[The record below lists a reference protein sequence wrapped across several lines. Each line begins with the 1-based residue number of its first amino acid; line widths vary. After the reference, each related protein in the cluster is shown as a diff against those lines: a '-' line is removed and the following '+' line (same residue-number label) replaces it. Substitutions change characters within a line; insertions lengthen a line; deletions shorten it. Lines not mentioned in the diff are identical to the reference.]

1 MKPALRLLGT
11 DLDRTLLPNGPEP
24 ESPEARA
31 LFRDFCEQS
40 SVTLAYISGRDRTLV
55 ERAIYA
61 FSLPRPQF
69 VISDVGTNIY
79 DLRSGDWQLLES
91 WHQHIGQDWQHLSRD
106 ALFRVFASV
115 RELRLQ
121 EMSKQ
126 NTWKLSYYFN
136 LQNDQFE
143 LDKALRQLLIN
154 KKVPANLVWSIDEP
168 AGIGLLD
175 ILPPRADKYHALSF
189 LCELLD
195 IGQDEVLYAGDSG
208 NDLPLLASAFP
219 SVLVANA
226 LPGVREE
233 AQRLALI
240 EGNEDRLYLA
250 QGGYLGMNGNYSA
263 GILEGLAHFF
273 PQSLHQALPS
283 GPDHDH

>member
-1 MKPALRLLGT
+1 MTTGLRLLGT

-24 ESPEARA
+24 ESPEARK
-31 LFRDFCEQS
+31 LFRAFCEDS
-40 SVTLAYISGRDRTLV
+40 GVTLVYISGRDRTLV

-61 FSLPRPQF
+61 FSLPKPQF

-79 DLRSGDWQLLES
+79 DLRSGDWQLLDD
-91 WHQHIGQDWQHLSRD
+91 WHQHIGQDWQHLDRD
-106 ALFRVFASV
+106 ALFRIFGSV

-175 ILPPRADKYHALSF
+175 VLPPRADKFHALSF
-189 LCELLD
+189 LCELLG
-195 IGQDEVLYAGDSG
+195 IEQTSVLYAGDSG

-219 SVLVANA
+219 AVLVANA
-226 LPGVREE
+226 LPSVREE
-233 AQRLALI
+233 AQRLAQA
-240 EGNEDRLYLA
+240 EGNQDRLYLA

-263 GILEGLAHFF
+263 GILEALAHFF
-273 PQSLHQALPS
+273 PNTAP
-283 GPDHDH
+283 

>member
-1 MKPALRLLGT
+1 MTTPLRLLGT

-24 ESPEARA
+24 ESPEARK
-31 LFRDFCEQS
+31 LFRAFCEDS
-40 SVTLAYISGRDRTLV
+40 GVTLVYISGRDRTLV

-61 FSLPRPQF
+61 FSLPKPQF

-79 DLRSGDWQLLES
+79 DLRSGDWQLLDD
-91 WHQHIGQDWQHLSRD
+91 WHQHIGQDWQHLDRD
-106 ALFRVFASV
+106 ALFRIFGSV

-136 LQNDQFE
+136 LQNDPTE
-143 LDKALRQLLIN
+143 LDKALRQLLHN
-154 KKVPANLVWSIDEP
+154 KQVPANLVWSIDEP

-175 ILPPRADKYHALSF
+175 VLPPRADKFHALSF
-189 LCELLD
+189 LCELLG
-195 IGQDEVLYAGDSG
+195 IEQTSVLYAGDSG

-219 SVLVANA
+219 AVLVANA
-226 LPGVREE
+226 LPSVREE
-233 AQRLALI
+233 AQRLAQA
-240 EGNEDRLYLA
+240 EGNQDRLYLA

-263 GILEGLAHFF
+263 GILEALAHFF
-273 PQSLHQALPS
+273 PDTAP
-283 GPDHDH
+283 